1 VTKVERRLSM
11 IEELEAVVEV
21 TLIGTDRLRQLI
33 LSQAFT
39 GRLGKDAFY
48 QCVVGTDGDG
58 RRDNHNSR
66 SPD

>member
-1 VTKVERRLSM
+1 M

-48 QCVVGTDGDG
+48 QCAVG
-58 RRDNHNSR
+58 N
-66 SPD
+66 